1 MYKVFIE
8 NRAVEFVNS
17 QNIDLNLPGID
28 ARFVLSIEADL
39 TEYLINLDSNAC
51 FYIHCQD
58 PRKEWERLFRNHQFV
73 HAAGGAVQKDQEFLL
88 IRRFGMLDLPKGH
101 LDLNERPEI
110 AAEREIREECGI
122 SPLIRRYFICTTYHT
137 YFYMNHPVLKQTDW
151 YLFDY
156 HGTDKGQPQ
165 TEEGIEEVI
174 WMTFPEIKLLSN
186 EFYTSVQHVL
196 AETEKKIG
204 DQSL

>member
-8 NRAVEFVNS
+8 NRAVEFVNW
-17 QNIDLNLPGID
+17 QNIDSNLPGID
-28 ARFVLSIEADL
+28 ARLIQSIHGDL
-39 TEYLINLDSNAC
+39 MEYLINLDSKAC
-51 FYIHCQD
+51 FYVYCD
-58 PRKEWERLFRNHQFV
+58 DRRKEWERLFRNHQFV

-88 IRRFGMLDLPKGH
+88 IRRLGMMDLPKGH
-101 LDLNERPEI
+101 LDINESPEI
-110 AAEREIREECGI
+110 AAEREIREECAI
-122 SPLIRRYFICTTYHT
+122 SPLVLREFICSTYHT
-137 YFYMNHPVLKQTDW
+137 YFYKECPVLKQTDW

-156 HGTDKGQPQ
+156 FGIDNGQPQ

-174 WMTFPEIKLLSN
+174 WMTFPEIKLLRST
-186 EFYTSVQHVL
+186 FYTSVQYVL